1 MQQRNLATDVGL
13 PLFLYKLSEKRSGGG
28 RFGMSVSQ
36 RLGANLQGA
45 FGERF
50 RLAQVALLLIEDGQ
64 VMQRLSYLRVVS
76 TKLLFPKS
84 ERALK

>member
-1 MQQRNLATDVGL
+1 MR
-13 PLFLYKLSEKRSGGG
+13 
-28 RFGMSVSQ
+28 VSQ
-36 RLGANLQGA
+36 RLRADLQGA

-64 VMQRLSYLRVVS
+64 VMQRLSYLRVVL
-76 TKLLFPKS
+76 TELLCSKS